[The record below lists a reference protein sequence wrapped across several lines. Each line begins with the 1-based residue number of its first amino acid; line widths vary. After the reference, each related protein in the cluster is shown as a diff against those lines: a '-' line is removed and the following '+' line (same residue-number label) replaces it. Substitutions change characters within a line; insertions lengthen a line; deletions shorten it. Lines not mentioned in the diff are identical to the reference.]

1 MRPEDRTLLLRL
13 LTQQRIA
20 TLGVVVDDA
29 PYTGLVPFA
38 LEAER
43 PAALVHVSSMAR
55 HTQGLEAGQPFSLL
69 IHAPDDPQG
78 DPLQVPRVTLLG
90 RAEPLP
96 HDSDAYTAAKA
107 QYLARFPT
115 AAVTFTLGDFRL
127 VRLPFDTVRFVSG
140 FGRAYSLSPQALA
153 NWLKEVS

>member
-1 MRPEDRTLLLRL
+1 MKPEDRALLVQLFQTTRL
-13 LTQQRIA
+13 A
-20 TLGVVVDDA
+20 ALGVVVDGQ

-43 PAALVHVSSMAR
+43 PAALVHVSRLAR
-55 HTQGLEAGQPFSLL
+55 HSRGLEDGAPFSLL
-69 IHAPDDPQG
+69 LHAPDGPEV

-96 HDSDAYTAAKA
+96 KDGPAYEEARAR
-107 QYLARFPT
+107 YLARFPT

-127 VRLPFDTVRFVSG
+127 VRLPFATVRFVAG
-140 FGRAYSLSPQALA
+140 FGRAYTVQPQALA
-153 NWLKEVS
+153 AWLKEAA